1 MAKQA
6 GLATVLKAD
15 CGVKA
20 MGFEYSAIRKAEE
33 NEVAQISN
41 LPNRSANKSFMVSAG
56 FLPVFV
62 QQCARAQKAC
72 LQVWQ
77 NKRVNIRSAM

>member
-33 NEVAQISN
+33 NEVAQISR
-41 LPNRSANKSFMVSAG
+41 LPQ
-56 FLPVFV
+56 LPQFG
-62 QQCARAQKAC
+62 
-72 LQVWQ
+72 
-77 NKRVNIRSAM
+77 